1 MYGGMEMEKSL
12 VEMIKEMDFGIVVVY
27 RLFKGG
33 KLTSQTVCPKEDKIL
48 GQVEVFRPWKGTP
61 QAFVNYHQK
70 YNFQLV
76 HSSF

>member
-1 MYGGMEMEKSL
+1 MEKSL

-61 QAFVNYHQK
+61 QAFVNYGN
-70 YNFQLV
+70 YILNFLKGGNHV
-76 HSSF
+76 SF